1 MKVSSIKFAVASML
15 AVSGLA
21 ASTAASALT
30 LNTTGLEANSVLTFS
45 VAAYG
50 SSTASG
56 IAFRPFGNMTLI
68 GMITVVDPESEM
80 EVEVPS
86 FNQPVTKADVSIGW
100 DLSITPTSGLASRSG
115 LQMVRTVGT
124 KVSSAAVANF
134 NVDFKNHVLK
144 ADFFTAAGNVNQ
156 GLYTFKDNGDLKISL
171 KGLVLNMS
179 SSISNLILTPEAQDT
194 LGTALNLSAPLRAT
208 LAATDW
214 GTIAIKVTSYKRA
227 KKISN
232 VALTAADVPAP

>member
-21 ASTAASALT
+21 ATTAASALT
-30 LNTTGLEANSVLTFS
+30 LNTTSMDANSVLTFTP
-45 VAAYG
+45 AAFG
-50 SSTASG
+50 SSTGAG

-68 GMITVVDPESEM
+68 GMVTVLDPESET

-100 DLSITPTSGLASRSG
+100 DLKITPTSGLTSRSG
-115 LQMVRTVGT
+115 LQLVRTVGT

-134 NVDFKNHVLK
+134 NVDFKNKVMK
-144 ADFFTAAGNVNQ
+144 ADFFTAAGSVNQ
-156 GLYTFKDNGDLKISL
+156 GLYNFVDNGDLKISL
-171 KGLVLNMS
+171 KGFVLNMS
-179 SSISNLILTPEAQDT
+179 SSFSKMILTTEAQDT
-194 LGTALNLSAPLRAT
+194 LATALNLSGPLRAT
-208 LAATDW
+208 LASTDW
-214 GTIAIKVTSYKRA
+214 GTVSIKVLSSKRPT
-227 KKISN
+227 KISN